1 MRQNPPQMAR
11 NKAFSGAQRESSSSV
26 SKEEFQMWFKAGSR
40 FPLAIKG
47 HTFAI
52 SREGLVRVD
61 GGKFI
66 YEEALQLVGML
77 NSRNPF
83 TQVNAS
89 LIIWERNGVL
99 RFVVVALLVIVA
111 AAVLVIARR

>member
-1 MRQNPPQMAR
+1 VN
-11 NKAFSGAQRESSSSV
+11 
-26 SKEEFQMWFKAGSR
+26 KEEFQTWFKTASR

-47 HTFAI
+47 HAFAV
-52 SREGLVRVD
+52 SRDGLVKVD

-66 YEEALQLVGML
+66 YEEALQLAVML
-77 NSRNPF
+77 SSRNPF
-83 TQVNAS
+83 AQVNAS

-99 RFVVVALLVIVA
+99 RFVVVALLIIVA

>member
-1 MRQNPPQMAR
+1 LGRATVPS
-11 NKAFSGAQRESSSSV
+11 FV
-26 SKEEFQMWFKAGSR
+26 SKEEFQMWFKTGSR

-47 HTFAI
+47 HTFAL
-52 SREGLVRVD
+52 SRDGLVKVD

-66 YEEALQLVGML
+66 YEEALQLVVML
-77 NSRNPF
+77 NSKNPF
-83 TQVNAS
+83 TQFNAT
-89 LIIWERNGVL
+89 LVIWERNGVL

>member
-1 MRQNPPQMAR
+1 MGPKTVPD
-11 NKAFSGAQRESSSSV
+11 FV
-26 SKEEFQMWFKAGSR
+26 SKEEFQSWFKTGSR

-47 HTFAI
+47 HSFSL
-52 SREGLVRVD
+52 SRDGLVKVD

-83 TQVNAS
+83 TQFNAT

-99 RFVVVALLVIVA
+99 RLLVIALLVIVA

>member
-1 MRQNPPQMAR
+1 M
-11 NKAFSGAQRESSSSV
+11 GATAVLYLV
-26 SKEEFQMWFKAGSR
+26 SKEEFQSWFRTGSR

-52 SREGLVRVD
+52 SRDGLVRVD

-66 YEEALQLVGML
+66 YEEALQLVSML

-83 TQVNAS
+83 TQLNAS
-89 LIIWERNGVL
+89 LVIWERNGVL
-99 RFVVVALLVIVA
+99 RFLVLALLVIVV
-111 AAVLVIARR
+111 AAVLIIARR